1 MLGWLRLGLL
11 CIVILFRLIKSRNI
25 EIMNS
30 VVVRVGTQVLG
41 L

>member
-25 EIMNS
+25 EIMYS